1 MALLWA
7 NAGAS
12 LTADAEGGIEDGHHF
27 ALTFSFLFV
36 VDKLAVFV
44 EGSEGKHTTATDF
57 EATATAEAAADIQA
71 FDKLWD
77 PGQSAF
83 GESSCSSHSQAP
95 KRDF

>member
-27 ALTFSFLFV
+27 ALTFFFLFV
-36 VDKLAVFV
+36 FDKLAVFV
-44 EGSEGKHTTATDF
+44 EGSEGEHTPATDL

>member
-12 LTADAEGGIEDGHHF
+12 LTADAEGSVEDSHH
-27 ALTFSFLFV
+27 LTLAFLFLFV
-36 VDKLAVFV
+36 FDKLAVFV
-44 EGSEGKHTTATDF
+44 EGSEGEHTPATDF
-57 EATATAEAAADIQA
+57 EATATAEAAGDIQA

-83 GESSCSSHSQAP
+83 GESSYSSHGRVS
-95 KRDF
+95 KR

>member
-12 LTADAEGGIEDGHHF
+12 LTADAEGSVEDGHHF
-27 ALTFSFLFV
+27 ALTFFFLFV

-44 EGSEGKHTTATDF
+44 EGSEGEHTPATDF

-83 GESSCSSHSQAP
+83 GESSYSSHGRVS
-95 KRDF
+95 KR